1 MGKPHLYRQPSID
14 SIRSNRY
21 NMGIVY
27 MIQPTEF
34 LGTKCY
40 KIGRSD
46 KNALVRINTGYH
58 KGTIPI
64 LVENVDDPVEVERVL
79 LECFGKRFTCKMGR
93 EYFEGDI
100 DDMMLCFKAVTT
112 MLRKGKTSGEQ
123 EAVVSQ
129 PPPPPITNPKKT
141 FLCNKCNRY
150 FSRKDN
156 LKVHQ
161 QKCNG
166 LHPLQCNICLK
177 MFASRQSKHEHKK
190 HVKCSPPPTP
200 PLMF

>member
-1 MGKPHLYRQPSID
+1 
-14 SIRSNRY
+14 
-21 NMGIVY
+21 MGIVY

-79 LECFGKRFTCKMGR
+79 LECFGKRFTCKMER

-100 DDMMLCFKAVTT
+100 DDMMLWFKAVTT
-112 MLRKGKTSGEQ
+112 MLRKGKTSGDSSGEQ
-123 EAVVSQ
+123 GVETVTL
-129 PPPPPITNPKKT
+129 PPIRNPLQCSK
-141 FLCNKCNRY
+141 CNKI
-150 FSRKDN
+150 FSRKQRLRD
-156 LKVHQ
+156 HET
-161 QKCNG
+161 KCDG
-166 LHPLQCNICLK
+166 LDVKQCKICFK
-177 MFASRQSKHEHKK
+177 IFATTHGRYNHNKN
-190 HVKCSPPPTP
+190 VKCSPPPTP
-200 PLMF
+200 PLVF

>member
-14 SIRSNRY
+14 SIRSSRY

-129 PPPPPITNPKKT
+129 PPKNVQMID
-141 FLCNKCNRY
+141 NKFPCSKCDKL
-150 FSRKDN
+150 FTRKDHMR
-156 LKVHQ
+156 VHEK
-161 QKCNG
+161 KCVGPINSK
-166 LHPLQCNICLK
+166 QCKICLK
-177 MFASRQSKHEHKK
+177 VFTSTSGRIKHNKN
-190 HVKCSPPPTP
+190 VKCSPPPTP
-200 PLMF
+200 PLVF